1 MCYRCRVHDSTSSF
15 RSGFAIHWLPR
26 AVNKSSFITNL
37 SPLSLSHCARGL
49 TLNEVANVSIRP
61 TVPVRSSMHF
71 TPSQFPFS
79 PVPQRDR
86 AHNVRSFLIIS
97 SDAGAINRIPQ
108 FIRILTTT
116 SEGFWI
122 IYATFCY
129 TYTHL
134 PSRTATGVLKGV
146 AQAYHGFAFARRFSS
161 LASSVL
167 HHLFAPPKHLS
178 PQALVSFVCVCVCL
192 A

>member
-49 TLNEVANVSIRP
+49 TLYEVANVSIRP

-71 TPSQFPFS
+71 TLSQFPFS

-108 FIRILTTT
+108 FFSPFYDYVR
-116 SEGFWI
+116 
-122 IYATFCY
+122 
-129 TYTHL
+129 
-134 PSRTATGVLKGV
+134 GVLDNLCHLLLHIHTPSVPDRDWG
-146 AQAYHGFAFARRFSS
+146 AQRGSSS
-161 LASSVL
+161 LPRFCFCTS
-167 HHLFAPPKHLS
+167 FFFPR
-178 PQALVSFVCVCVCL
+178 FVCLTPPFCSTKTSLPAGAC
-192 A
+192 